1 MGTGLFDISD
11 GIIYKALS
19 RHFHWQHSFGT
30 RRVNLKE
37 KKMQMQDVFHYF
49 GNDLKRAGEYME
61 TYLESEVKLIPEI
74 VRHLIGGG
82 GKRFRPLL
90 LLATAELCGYRG
102 ERRYPHAAVI
112 EFIHT
117 ATLFHDDVVDH
128 AETRRGRISANRIW
142 GNEASVLIGDFLYS
156 KSFKLMTEDGN
167 LAILKLISMTTNM
180 MSEGE
185 VFQLMKAGDVN
196 TTEEEYL
203 SIVEKKTAILIAAA
217 CAIGGIIA
225 EAKEG
230 EIAALSQFGMGLGTA
245 FQITDDALD
254 YVGQEE
260 EFGKAIGQDLR
271 DGKLTMPLIRT
282 LKKCTPEERTIIQ
295 NGVKNREEASAS
307 AIMKLIN
314 SYDGIA
320 YSLEKAGNCVA
331 AAKGFLSSFADST
344 AKTALFTVA
353 DYVVERRI

>member
-1 MGTGLFDISD
+1 
-11 GIIYKALS
+11 
-19 RHFHWQHSFGT
+19 
-30 RRVNLKE
+30 
-37 KKMQMQDVFHYF
+37 MQMQDVFNYF

-61 TYLESEVKLIPEI
+61 TYLQSEVKLIPEI
-74 VRHLIGGG
+74 VHHLIGGG

-90 LLATAELCGYRG
+90 LLAAADLCDYRG
-102 ERRYPHAAVI
+102 ERRYPLSAVI

-128 AETRRGRISANRIW
+128 AETRRGRIAANRIW

-156 KSFKLMTEDGN
+156 KSFKLMTEDGS
-167 LAILKLISMTTNM
+167 LPILKLISMTTNM

-203 SIVEKKTAILIAAA
+203 AIVEKKTAILISAA

-225 EAKEG
+225 DAQQEQV
-230 EIAALSQFGMGLGTA
+230 AALTRFGMGLGTA

-254 YVGQEE
+254 YVGKEE
-260 EFGKAIGQDLR
+260 EFGKAIGQDIR
-271 DGKLTMPLIRT
+271 DGKMTMPLIRT
-282 LKKCTPEERTIIQ
+282 LAKCTPEEKTLVQ
-295 NGVKNREEASAS
+295 NGVKNRDEDSAS

-314 SYDGIA
+314 RYDGIP
-320 YSLEKAGNCVA
+320 YSLQRAKKYVA
-331 AAKGFLSSFADST
+331 EAKGCLSLFADSN
-344 AKTALFTVA
+344 AKTALLAVA
-353 DYVVERRI
+353 DYVVERRV

>member
-1 MGTGLFDISD
+1 M
-11 GIIYKALS
+11 
-19 RHFHWQHSFGT
+19 
-30 RRVNLKE
+30 E
-37 KKMQMQDVFHYF
+37 KKMQIQDVFAYF
-49 GNDLKRAGEYME
+49 GNDLKRVGEYME
-61 TYLESEVKLIPEI
+61 TYLKSEIKLIPDI
-74 VRHLIGGG
+74 VHHLIGGG

-102 ERRYPHAAVI
+102 ERRYPLSAVI

-128 AETRRGRISANRIW
+128 AETRRGRISANRVW

-156 KSFKLMTEDGN
+156 KSFKLMTDDGS
-167 LAILKLISMTTNM
+167 LAILKLISITTNM

-185 VFQLMKAGDVN
+185 VFQLMKAGD
-196 TTEEEYL
+196 THITEEEYL
-203 SIVEKKTAILIAAA
+203 SIVEKKTAVLISAA
-217 CAIGGIIA
+217 CTIGGIIA
-225 EAKEG
+225 NATEKQIE
-230 EIAALSQFGMGLGTA
+230 ELSKFGMGLGTA

-282 LKKCTPEERTIIQ
+282 MKKCSPEERIAIH
-295 NGVKNREEASAS
+295 NGIKNKDEASAA

-314 SYDGIA
+314 NYDGIG
-320 YSLEKAGNCVA
+320 YSLQKAKKYVKK
-331 AAKGFLSSFADST
+331 AKGRLSSFADSK

-353 DYVVERRI
+353 DYVIERRM

>member
-1 MGTGLFDISD
+1 
-11 GIIYKALS
+11 
-19 RHFHWQHSFGT
+19 
-30 RRVNLKE
+30 
-37 KKMQMQDVFHYF
+37 MQMQDVFHYF

-61 TYLESEVKLIPEI
+61 TYLQSEVKLIPEI
-74 VRHLIGGG
+74 VHHLIGGG

-90 LLATAELCGYRG
+90 LLATAELCGYHG
-102 ERRYPHAAVI
+102 ERRYPLAAVI

-128 AETRRGRISANRIW
+128 AETRRGRIAANRIW

-156 KSFKLMTEDGN
+156 KSFKLMTEDGS

-203 SIVEKKTAILIAAA
+203 SIVEKKTSILISAA

-225 EAKEG
+225 AVNG
-230 EIAALSQFGMGLGTA
+230 EQIDALSRFGMGLGTA

-254 YVGQEE
+254 YVGQEK

-282 LKKCTPEERTIIQ
+282 IKECSQPERDLIQ
-295 NGVKNREEASAS
+295 NGVINRDEASAA
-307 AIMKLIN
+307 AIMELIN
-314 SYDGIA
+314 RYDGIP
-320 YSLEKAGNCVA
+320 YSLQRAKESVEE
-331 AAKGFLSSFADST
+331 AKGFLASFADSA

>member
-1 MGTGLFDISD
+1 ME
-11 GIIYKALS
+11 
-19 RHFHWQHSFGT
+19 R
-30 RRVNLKE
+30 
-37 KKMQMQDVFHYF
+37 KMQIQDVFAYF
-49 GNDLKRAGEYME
+49 QNDLKRVGEYME
-61 TYLESEVKLIPEI
+61 TYLKSEIKLIPEI
-74 VRHLIGGG
+74 VHHLIGGG

-90 LLATAELCGYRG
+90 LMAAAELCGYHG
-102 ERRYPHAAVI
+102 KRRYTLSAVV

-156 KSFKLMTEDGN
+156 KSFKLMTEDGD
-167 LAILKLISMTTNM
+167 LSVLKLISMTTNM

-185 VFQLMKAGDVN
+185 VFELMKAGDIH
-196 TTEEEYL
+196 TTEDEYL
-203 SIVEKKTAILIAAA
+203 SIVEKKTAILISAA
-217 CAIGGIIA
+217 CVIGGIIA
-225 EAKEG
+225 NATEKQIKE
-230 EIAALSQFGMGLGTA
+230 LSKFGMDLGTA
-245 FQITDDALD
+245 FQITDDTLD

-282 LKKCTPEERTIIQ
+282 IKECSPEERTVIH
-295 NGVKNREEASAS
+295 NGLKNKDDASAA

-314 SYDGIA
+314 SHDGIG
-320 YSLEKAGNCVA
+320 YSLKKAKQYVKK
-331 AAKGFLSSFADST
+331 AKTRLSSFADSK

-353 DYVVERRI
+353 DYVIERRV

>member
-1 MGTGLFDISD
+1 
-11 GIIYKALS
+11 
-19 RHFHWQHSFGT
+19 
-30 RRVNLKE
+30 
-37 KKMQMQDVFHYF
+37 MQMQDVFNYF

-61 TYLESEVKLIPEI
+61 TCLESEVKLIPEI
-74 VRHLIGGG
+74 VHHLIGGG

-90 LLATAELCGYRG
+90 LLAAAELCGYRG
-102 ERRYPHAAVI
+102 ERRYPLSAMI

-167 LAILKLISMTTNM
+167 RAILKLISQTTNM

-203 SIVEKKTAILIAAA
+203 AIVEKKTAILISAA

-225 EAKEG
+225 DAKE
-230 EIAALSQFGMGLGTA
+230 EQVAALTRFGMGLGTA

-254 YVGQEE
+254 YVGKEE
-260 EFGKAIGQDLR
+260 EFGKAIGQDIR

-282 LKKCTPEERTIIQ
+282 LKKCTQEEKTLVQ
-295 NGVKNREEASAS
+295 NGVKNRDEDSAA

-314 SYDGIA
+314 RYDGIP
-320 YSLEKAGNCVA
+320 YSLQKAKKYVA
-331 AAKGFLSSFADST
+331 EAKGFLAKFADSD

-353 DYVVERRI
+353 DYVVGRRV

>member
-1 MGTGLFDISD
+1 
-11 GIIYKALS
+11 
-19 RHFHWQHSFGT
+19 
-30 RRVNLKE
+30 
-37 KKMQMQDVFHYF
+37 MQIQEVFNHF
-49 GNDLKRAGEYME
+49 GNDLRRAGEYME
-61 TYLESEVKLIPEI
+61 SYLQSEIKLIPEI
-74 VRHLIGGG
+74 VHHLIGGG

-102 ERRYPHAAVI
+102 ERRYPLAAVI

-128 AETRRGRISANRIW
+128 AETRRGRIAANRIW

-156 KSFKLMTEDGN
+156 KSFKLMTEDGS
-167 LAILKLISMTTNM
+167 LPILKLISMTTNM

-185 VFQLMKAGDVN
+185 VFQLMKAGDIN

-203 SIVEKKTAILIAAA
+203 SIVEKKTAILISAA

-225 EAKEG
+225 DVNEEQV
-230 EIAALSQFGMGLGTA
+230 EALSRFGRGLGAA

-254 YVGQEE
+254 YVGQQE

-282 LKKCTPEERTIIQ
+282 INQCSPGERTLIQ
-295 NGVKNREEASAS
+295 TGVKDRDGAWAS
-307 AIMKLIN
+307 AIMELIN
-314 SYDGIA
+314 RYDGIP
-320 YSLEKAGNCVA
+320 YSLQKAKECVEE
-331 AAKGFLSSFADST
+331 AKGFLSSFADSD
-344 AKTALFTVA
+344 ARTALFTVA
-353 DYVVERRI
+353 DYVVGRRM

>member
-1 MGTGLFDISD
+1 
-11 GIIYKALS
+11 
-19 RHFHWQHSFGT
+19 
-30 RRVNLKE
+30 
-37 KKMQMQDVFHYF
+37 MQMQDVFNYF

-61 TYLESEVKLIPEI
+61 AYLQSEVRLIPEI
-74 VRHLIGGG
+74 VHHLIGGG

-90 LLATAELCGYRG
+90 LLAAAELCGYSG
-102 ERRYPHAAVI
+102 ERRYPLAAVV

-128 AETRRGRISANRIW
+128 AETRRGRIAANRIW

-156 KSFKLMTEDGN
+156 KSFKLMTEDGS

-185 VFQLMKAGDVN
+185 VFQLMKAGDAN

-203 SIVEKKTAILIAAA
+203 AIVEKKTAILISAA

-225 EAKEG
+225 DAKE
-230 EIAALSQFGMGLGTA
+230 EQIAALTRFGMGLGTA

-254 YVGQEE
+254 YVGKEE
-260 EFGKAIGQDLR
+260 EFGKAIGQDIR

-282 LKKCTPEERTIIQ
+282 LKKCTPEEKILVQ
-295 NGVKNREEASAS
+295 NGVKNRDEDSAV

-314 SYDGIA
+314 HYDGIP
-320 YSLEKAGNCVA
+320 YSLQKAKKCVA
-331 AAKGFLSSFADST
+331 EAKGRLASFPDSN

-353 DYVVERRI
+353 DYVVERRV

>member
-1 MGTGLFDISD
+1 
-11 GIIYKALS
+11 
-19 RHFHWQHSFGT
+19 
-30 RRVNLKE
+30 
-37 KKMQMQDVFHYF
+37 MQIQEVFNHF
-49 GNDLKRAGEYME
+49 GNDLRRAGEYME
-61 TYLESEVKLIPEI
+61 SYLQSEIKLIPEI
-74 VRHLIGGG
+74 VHHLIGGG

-102 ERRYPHAAVI
+102 ERRYPLAAVI

-128 AETRRGRISANRIW
+128 AETRRGRIAANRIW

-156 KSFKLMTEDGN
+156 KSFKLMTEDGS
-167 LAILKLISMTTNM
+167 LPILKLISMTTNM

-185 VFQLMKAGDVN
+185 VFQLMKAGDIN

-203 SIVEKKTAILIAAA
+203 SIVEKKTAILISAA

-225 EAKEG
+225 DVNG
-230 EIAALSQFGMGLGTA
+230 EQVEALSRFGRGLGAA

-254 YVGQEE
+254 YVGQQE

-282 LKKCTPEERTIIQ
+282 INQCSPGERTLIQ
-295 NGVKNREEASAS
+295 TGVKDRDGAWAS
-307 AIMKLIN
+307 AIMELIN
-314 SYDGIA
+314 RYDGIP
-320 YSLEKAGNCVA
+320 YSLQKAKECVEE
-331 AAKGFLSSFADST
+331 AKGFLSSFADSD
-344 AKTALFTVA
+344 ARTALFTVA
-353 DYVVERRI
+353 DYVVGRRM

>member
-1 MGTGLFDISD
+1 
-11 GIIYKALS
+11 
-19 RHFHWQHSFGT
+19 
-30 RRVNLKE
+30 
-37 KKMQMQDVFHYF
+37 MQMQDVFHYF

-74 VRHLIGGG
+74 VHHLIGGG

-90 LLATAELCGYRG
+90 LLAAAELCGYRG
-102 ERRYPHAAVI
+102 ERRYPLSAVI

-156 KSFKLMTEDGN
+156 KSFKLMIEDGN
-167 LAILKLISMTTNM
+167 LAILKLISQTTNM

-203 SIVEKKTAILIAAA
+203 AIVEKKTAILISAA

-225 EAKEG
+225 DAKE
-230 EIAALSQFGMGLGTA
+230 EQVAALTRFGMGLGTA

-254 YVGQEE
+254 YVGKEE
-260 EFGKAIGQDLR
+260 EFGKAIGQDIR

-282 LKKCTPEERTIIQ
+282 LKKCTQEEKTLVQ
-295 NGVKNREEASAS
+295 NGVKNRDEDSAA

-314 SYDGIA
+314 RYDGIP
-320 YSLEKAGNCVA
+320 YSLQKAKKYVA
-331 AAKGFLSSFADST
+331 EAKGFLAKFADSD

-353 DYVVERRI
+353 DYVVGRRV

>member
-1 MGTGLFDISD
+1 M
-11 GIIYKALS
+11 
-19 RHFHWQHSFGT
+19 
-30 RRVNLKE
+30 KE
-37 KKMQMQDVFHYF
+37 KEMQMQDVFHYF

-74 VRHLIGGG
+74 VHHLIGGG

-90 LLATAELCGYRG
+90 LLAAAELCGYRG
-102 ERRYPHAAVI
+102 ERRYPLSAVI

-156 KSFKLMTEDGN
+156 KSFKLMIEDGN
-167 LAILKLISMTTNM
+167 LAILKLISQTTNM

-203 SIVEKKTAILIAAA
+203 AIVEKKTAILISAA

-225 EAKEG
+225 DAKE
-230 EIAALSQFGMGLGTA
+230 EQVAALTRFGMGLGTA

-254 YVGQEE
+254 YVGKEE
-260 EFGKAIGQDLR
+260 EFGKAIGQDIR

-282 LKKCTPEERTIIQ
+282 LKKCTQEEKTLVQ
-295 NGVKNREEASAS
+295 NGVKNRDEDSAA

-314 SYDGIA
+314 RYDGIP
-320 YSLEKAGNCVA
+320 YSLQKAKKYVA
-331 AAKGFLSSFADST
+331 EAKGFLAKFADSD

-353 DYVVERRI
+353 DYVVGRRV

>member
-1 MGTGLFDISD
+1 M
-11 GIIYKALS
+11 
-19 RHFHWQHSFGT
+19 
-30 RRVNLKE
+30 KE
-37 KKMQMQDVFHYF
+37 KEMQMQDVFHYF

-74 VRHLIGGG
+74 VHHLIGGG

-90 LLATAELCGYRG
+90 LLAAAELCGYRG
-102 ERRYPHAAVI
+102 ERRYPLSAVI

-156 KSFKLMTEDGN
+156 KSFKLMIEDGN
-167 LAILKLISMTTNM
+167 LAILKLISQTTNM

-203 SIVEKKTAILIAAA
+203 AIVEKKTAILISAA

-225 EAKEG
+225 DAKE
-230 EIAALSQFGMGLGTA
+230 EQVAALTRFGMGVGTA

-254 YVGQEE
+254 YVGKEE
-260 EFGKAIGQDLR
+260 EFGKAIGQDIR

-282 LKKCTPEERTIIQ
+282 LKKCTQEEKTLVQ
-295 NGVKNREEASAS
+295 NGVKNRDEDSAA

-314 SYDGIA
+314 RYDGIP
-320 YSLEKAGNCVA
+320 YSLQKAKKYVA
-331 AAKGFLSSFADST
+331 EAKGFLAKFADSD

-353 DYVVERRI
+353 DYVVGRRV